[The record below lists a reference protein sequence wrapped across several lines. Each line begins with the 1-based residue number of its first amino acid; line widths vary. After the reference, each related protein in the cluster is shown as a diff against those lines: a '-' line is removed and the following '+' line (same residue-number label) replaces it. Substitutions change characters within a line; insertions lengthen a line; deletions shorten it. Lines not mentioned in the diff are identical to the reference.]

1 MSHFHLDVHGFNDGS
16 VVFKL
21 ELRPEYP
28 QQSSLLMRSN
38 GGQQEQPL
46 EFLVQANGHDYFTVA
61 LTASQP
67 FEYALRVTTPG
78 QSWWITPKGEEHDR
92 LPHNWFHWPQSLPS
106 LAPDE
111 TARNPVE
118 QAVDDQ
124 PQSLPSLAPDEAAR
138 NPVEQAVGSKRQGA
152 VTVWLLNFFKPMIRK
167 LLNHVSNQFVTPPI
181 GDQPQSLPSSAPEE
195 MVRNLV
201 EQAAGDQPQ
210 SLPSLAPEEAA
221 RNPVEQTVGDQP
233 QARPAFATPAWVRDA
248 VFYQIFPERFDR
260 GEPAQDPLG
269 VQPWGSPPTN
279 GNFMGGNL
287 QGILDRLGYLTDLG
301 VTALYLTPIFHSP
314 SNHKYDTMDYFTVD
328 PHLGDLKLLRRL
340 VDTCHQR
347 GLHVV
352 LDGVFNHCS
361 DQHPFFLDVK
371 RHGQQSRYWN
381 WFHIRN
387 WPFPDHFGHHAEVLH
402 WYDCWWGFHTLPKLN
417 YHHPEVEEYFLNV
430 ATYWLREAGTDGW
443 RLDVPNEVIQSFW
456 PKFRRAVKAV
466 KPDAYI
472 VGEIWDDAT
481 PWLQGDQFDAVMN
494 YRFQKAL
501 IDYFAEEH
509 MDTRAFDHTL
519 RHLLLAYPEPATAAM
534 LNLLG
539 SHDTA
544 RPMTVVRRRDDTR
557 HALESLKL
565 MVAMQFTCA
574 GAPCIYYGDEIGLE
588 GDKDPDCRRCY
599 PWGWEKQADDRVQRA
614 QLLAYYKTLIAV
626 RKANPALRRGAF
638 HPLEADPQRQLYAF
652 ERRCPDNHCIVALNR
667 SGHDHA
673 LALSPDLLATELLS
687 NHPIRGDRVT
697 VPARQAI
704 IVRLAAN
711 QRHEQPKRQRAELKI
726 WKGKGGKLAVS
737 PATS

>member
-167 LLNHVSNQFVTPPI
+167 LLNHVSNQFVTPPV
-181 GDQPQSLPSSAPEE
+181 GDQPQSLPSSAPDE

-519 RHLLLAYPEPATAAM
+519 RHLLLAYPEPAAAAM

-614 QLLAYYKTLIAV
+614 ELLAYYKTLIAV

-711 QRHEQPKRQRAELKI
+711 QRHEQTKRQRAELKI

>member
-21 ELRPEYP
+21 ELQPEYP

-67 FEYALRVTTPG
+67 FEYALRVITPG

-92 LPHNWFHWPQSLPS
+92 LPHNWFHWPQSLQS

-124 PQSLPSLAPDEAAR
+124 PQSLPSLAPDETAR

-167 LLNHVSNQFVTPPI
+167 LLNHVSNQFVTPPV
-181 GDQPQSLPSSAPEE
+181 GS
-195 MVRNLV
+195 
-201 EQAAGDQPQ
+201 QPQ

-221 RNPVEQTVGDQP
+221 RNPVEQAVGDQP

-599 PWGWEKQADDRVQRA
+599 PWGWEKQSDDRVQRA
-614 QLLAYYKTLIAV
+614 ELLAYYKTLIAV

-711 QRHEQPKRQRAELKI
+711 QRHEQTKRQRAELKI